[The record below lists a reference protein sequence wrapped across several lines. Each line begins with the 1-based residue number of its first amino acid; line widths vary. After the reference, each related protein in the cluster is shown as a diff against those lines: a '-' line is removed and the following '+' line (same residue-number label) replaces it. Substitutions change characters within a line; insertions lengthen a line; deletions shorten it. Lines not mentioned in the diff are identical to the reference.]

1 MLILRLGN
9 DGSLLGIPAYVNL
22 YLLTYAT
29 TFGFFLIA
37 SVQLIGI
44 LMSEISP
51 VKVGNGNGFLFQN
64 WNFSAKI
71 FFQKEKLVKL
81 EMPANLKKVNNMSK
95 IAFQKGKF
103 FFRTCF
109 LPWVDFSATLDL
121 EVKFLFTGL
130 IILHQTFCLYLLPWP

>member
-9 DGSLLGIPAYVNL
+9 DGSLLGIHAYVNL

-64 WNFSAKI
+64 
-71 FFQKEKLVKL
+71 
-81 EMPANLKKVNNMSK
+81 
-95 IAFQKGKF
+95 
-103 FFRTCF
+103 
-109 LPWVDFSATLDL
+109 
-121 EVKFLFTGL
+121 
-130 IILHQTFCLYLLPWP
+130 